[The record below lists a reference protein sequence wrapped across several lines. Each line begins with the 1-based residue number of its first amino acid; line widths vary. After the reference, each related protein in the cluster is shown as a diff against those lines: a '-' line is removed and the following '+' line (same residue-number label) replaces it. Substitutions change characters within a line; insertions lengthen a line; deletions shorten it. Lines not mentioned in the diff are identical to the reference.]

1 VHHHVVTEDSVQLVT
16 LHQRKK
22 HFNKQKLCIG
32 RLPKEIKLAV
42 FFRTK
47 VTVFLMS
54 PLNRILLLLMF
65 VGWVATAAYFGVGIE
80 PIKETEEFLNENHPL
95 QKSFTILGERF
106 PNTENDQGSAI
117 YFAWGVG
124 DVDRDGVNQLLDTEY
139 LGTPTFIDTFDLN
152 EQCQAL
158 MVEACA
164 DFQTNHKS
172 HIKQEDGIGSVK
184 CFIEEFAAYSV
195 YGSLDDCDAVI
206 RGAWKNENWQVPS
219 EEVANLMEGFL
230 KEKTC
235 YSQTQEDVLT
245 FYEKEIGWDG
255 VSLKYASI
263 SVESDVV
270 DPFTTNPEQ
279 VLRVEYD
286 AFSEIRDNLDRAT
299 MEACG
304 SRVLMT
310 DLDNHFVFMNT
321 QRLYVRSA
329 FQSAGVGLAIAFLVL
344 LLATRVFHIALFAT
358 INILCVLFSVLG
370 STVLLGWDLGS
381 IESILIAI
389 TAGFSVDYVVHLA
402 HAYERAEGDT
412 YTRMSTAFGE
422 MGISVFSGMVTSVGA
437 SVPLFFCQLQFFKKF
452 GTFIC
457 LTIAFSWIFAN
468 FFFMT
473 LLGQMRIPID
483 NSKKCLRP

>member
-1 VHHHVVTEDSVQLVT
+1 MSKLSYAALVAVQAFGIFAALVIFIDYVLVMSLYCTAVVIYHNKFEKGACCCAPSCCYGGFCATSDPTSTEKAFQQAKAMHWETPEGDKISS
-16 LHQRKK
+16 
-22 HFNKQKLCIG
+22 
-32 RLPKEIKLAV
+32 

-310 DLDNHFVFMNT
+310 VSRNNIMKKHFLMN
-321 QRLYVRSA
+321 
-329 FQSAGVGLAIAFLVL
+329 I
-344 LLATRVFHIALFAT
+344 
-358 INILCVLFSVLG
+358 FS
-370 STVLLGWDLGS
+370 
-381 IESILIAI
+381 
-389 TAGFSVDYVVHLA
+389 
-402 HAYERAEGDT
+402 
-412 YTRMSTAFGE
+412 
-422 MGISVFSGMVTSVGA
+422 
-437 SVPLFFCQLQFFKKF
+437 
-452 GTFIC
+452 
-457 LTIAFSWIFAN
+457 
-468 FFFMT
+468 
-473 LLGQMRIPID
+473 
-483 NSKKCLRP
+483 